1 MARSRNVPMMTLFL
15 VLFTVSVGFGLVIPI
30 LPLIARDFGA
40 SAFMLGMM
48 TAGYSVVQ
56 FLFAPWWGQLSD
68 RIGRKPVLMI
78 GITGLALS
86 FLLMGFSQ
94 SFTGLFAGRVFGGL
108 LGSAT
113 LPAAQ
118 ALAAELSGTSSRAK
132 AMGLMGAAFGTGFI
146 VGPLV
151 GGVLAP
157 LGMSVPFFASAALGA
172 GTVVLSWAV
181 LREPDKSEQN
191 AAVGPSKK
199 QGMYKNMAK
208 ALTGPGTPY
217 YLLAFVIMFGQS
229 SLMTALAFFL
239 TDRFG
244 VSASIVGVVF
254 ALNGGFGALIQGVA
268 IERITTR
275 LGEYPTILLGLGV
288 GIVGYSLLVI
298 APVLGVA
305 MIATVLTAVS
315 MSLTRPSA
323 TSLLSQVT
331 PLPQG
336 ITMGLQGSFD
346 SLGRVIGPL
355 WAGFAYDHMQILP
368 FLSASASFLLMWM
381 YLRARRHQTAS
392 IPQMQQTSAK

>member
-1 MARSRNVPMMTLFL
+1 MMTLFL
-15 VLFTVSVGFGLVIPI
+15 VLFTVSVGFGIVIPI
-30 LPLIARDFGA
+30 LPLIARDYGA

-48 TAGYSVVQ
+48 TAGYSIVQ

-86 FLLMGFSQ
+86 FLFMGIAH
-94 SFTGLFAGRVFGGL
+94 SFVGLFVGRVFGGL

-146 VGPLV
+146 VGPLL
-151 GGVLAP
+151 GGALAP
-157 LGMSVPFFASAALGA
+157 LGVAVPFFASAALGL

-181 LREPDKSEQN
+181 LQEPDAESRN
-191 AAVGPSKK
+191 ALAGAAKK
-199 QGMYKNMAK
+199 QAMLKNMAS
-208 ALTGPGTPY
+208 ALSGPGTPY

-229 SLMTALAFFL
+229 SLMTALAFYL

-244 VSASIVGVVF
+244 VGASIVGVVF

-268 IERITTR
+268 IERITNR

-288 GIVGYSLLVI
+288 GIAGYSLLVVS
-298 APVLGVA
+298 PVIGVA
-305 MIATVLTAVS
+305 MTASILTAVS
-315 MSLTRPSA
+315 MSLSRPSA

-346 SLGRVIGPL
+346 SLGRVVGPL
-355 WAGFAYDHMQILP
+355 WAGFAYDHMQSLP
-368 FLSASASFLLMWM
+368 FVCAAVSFVAMWA
-381 YLRARRHQTAS
+381 YLRARREQSTGT
-392 IPQMQQTSAK
+392 PQMEHVSAK